1 MLTLQELKEITETT
15 KHGIKMPTARNLR
28 ETGRA
33 VAEKNLKNDT
43 WITAYQ
49 NGYAL
54 YHANGHS
61 TVFPIHTCCLLYTS
75 PSPRDS

>member
-33 VAEKNLKNDT
+33 VAEK
-43 WITAYQ
+43 
-49 NGYAL
+49 
-54 YHANGHS
+54 
-61 TVFPIHTCCLLYTS
+61 
-75 PSPRDS
+75 